1 VFRGGSG
8 GVSGGSGGCNG
19 VCFGGENGGGEDVVK
34 LNHPIN
40 LKGLA
45 S

>member
-1 VFRGGSG
+1 VFCGGSR
-8 GVSGGSGGCNG
+8 GVSGGRVGCDG
-19 VCFGGENGGGEDVVK
+19 VCFGSENGGGEDVVK